1 VHLHMCVG
9 GGGGGVIDWVEFCC
23 GNCKMI
29 IIIVVMHQ
37 PYVGRG
43 IEDYYAMPQG
53 DELLLE
59 EAKELLEGVKV

>member
-1 VHLHMCVG
+1 
-9 GGGGGVIDWVEFCC
+9 
-23 GNCKMI
+23 MI